1 MSKNYQPLIP
11 HAPLGGKFSFISYS
25 NYSIIVQAPGCR
37 ERRGLSG
44 NAAAAVGGL
53 VCGSEQLPFS
63 S

>member
-11 HAPLGGKFSFISYS
+11 HDPLGGKFSFISYS
-25 NYSIIVQAPGCR
+25 NYSIIVQALGCR
-37 ERRGLSG
+37 ERRGLPR
-44 NAAAAVGGL
+44 NAAVAVGGL